1 MKLLFAL
8 ATVLSITATSA
19 EWTCDDCTAV
29 VNSIAAYLTSEDSVA
44 KQVDILL
51 AEVCPQTQNPEECLM
66 GLPEFW
72 KRIAMVLWPGYYSAE
87 EEWMCAPL
95 CMAKAVR

>member
-29 VNSIAAYLTSEDSVA
+29 VNSFAAYLTSEECVA

-51 AEVCPQTQNPEECLM
+51 AEVCPQTQNWEECLN

-72 KRIAMVLWPGYYSAE
+72 PRVAMVLWPGYYSAE